1 MDSSG
6 SSTNASGRS
15 TNIPTDADVPLCV
28 NSRFD
33 IFFYNR

>member
-6 SSTNASGRS
+6 SSTNAGGRS
-15 TNIPTDADVPLCV
+15 TNITTDANVPLCV

-33 IFFYNR
+33 IFFIIR

>member
-6 SSTNASGRS
+6 SSTNAGGRS
-15 TNIPTDADVPLCV
+15 SDISTDTDVPLCV

-33 IFFYNR
+33 ILF